1 MTSLMMTST
10 NTALDNSPA
19 ASDIQH
25 RLDTKGLICP
35 EPVMMLH
42 KVIRKA
48 DGGDVI
54 EIFATDPAS
63 SRDIPNFCRH
73 LGHELL
79 LSEMVDTELA
89 TELVDNTESLAED
102 DEAASYEVVYRY
114 LVRKKL
120 A

>member
-1 MTSLMMTST
+1 MTALMMTST
-10 NTALDNSPA
+10 NIALDNAPA

-25 RLDTKGLICP
+25 HLDTKGLICP

-79 LSEMVDTELA
+79 LSETVEK
-89 TELVDNTESLAED
+89 ELVDNTESLAED
-102 DEAASYEVVYRY
+102 DEAVSYDVVYRY
-114 LVRKKL
+114 LVRKKR
-120 A
+120 AY

>member
-1 MTSLMMTST
+1 MMTSA
-10 NTALDNSPA
+10 NTALDNTPTP
-19 ASDIQH
+19 SDIQH

-48 DGGDVI
+48 EGGDVI

-63 SRDIPNFCRH
+63 TRDIPNFCRH

-79 LSEMVDTELA
+79 LSETVDKAMIEA
-89 TELVDNTESLAED
+89 SESLIEET
-102 DEAASYEVVYRY
+102 DEVVSYDEVYRY
-114 LVRKKL
+114 LVKKKI
-120 A
+120 